1 MGIGVL
7 GPLVIDDRD
16 VSLPARDRVVLAVL
30 AARAGEVVDAAQL
43 ADALWGATVPPSA
56 AKVVQGAIVR
66 LRRALGREAIETTS
80 YGYRLRVPP
89 GDIDA
94 QRFQEL
100 LDKARLQLA
109 LGEPERASYLLGRA
123 LELWRGRAFVDLEH
137 WEPGR
142 AAAVR
147 LDRMRREAEELR
159 VDAALDAGHHLEFLA
174 ELRGLVAEEPLR
186 ERRWALLALA
196 EYRSGRQA
204 EALRTI
210 HQARRTLADEVG
222 LDLGPELREL
232 EMAVL
237 RQDPSLAST
246 VPVALAAD
254 CPYLGLVPYDVDDAE
269 NYFGRAADL
278 ERCLG
283 QLGAAGVAVVVG
295 PSGSG
300 KSSLVR
306 AGVCAALQRADRRVS
321 VRTPGHDVEGA
332 LSAAR
337 RSGADVVVV
346 DQCEE
351 IATLHADVADRTRAL
366 DVLVELTGE
375 RQLVVVLRADHL
387 AALTEHEE
395 FARLVERSLVL
406 VASPG
411 EADLREMIEGPAS
424 QAGLLLEPGLV
435 ELLIGDVAGQPGA
448 LPLLSHALRA
458 TWERREGRTLTV
470 AAYRA
475 TGGVR
480 GAVAQ
485 SAEQL
490 YLELDDAGRTLLR
503 DLMLRL
509 VAHGGDGEPTRVRL
523 PRRLAAG
530 DQGRDAL
537 LERLIESR
545 LVTGDDGVVE
555 IAHEALARAWPRL
568 GEWLEDDVEG
578 QRIRG
583 HLAATADGWEQ
594 SGRPDSELYRGAR
607 LERAREWRDRAQPV
621 LTGAEHDFLEVGLR
635 AAESEQRAAQVRIEE
650 QIRVSRRLRRLLTL
664 VAALL
669 AVALVVGVLA
679 VAQARRADD
688 ASARAEQAAAAA
700 EQAAVAAEARRV
712 AAQALVVPDV
722 DVAMLLAAEAVRL
735 DESSDTRAGLVAVL
749 ARAGRLVRMA
759 RIGGAPISSLDVSP
773 DGLTVLVGGSDGART
788 YDAGRLQPT
797 EVDAGSV
804 PSVPDVELPPT
815 AQPTGVSAS
824 SADGRYM
831 AVGFQLDGRSRVGV
845 WDLGSGDVPM
855 RTIAPPG
862 EVQSIALSP
871 DGSVFYVMTTSP
883 DAIVSVDVAS
893 GAQIGGTAI
902 AGRALLLCGFRSNR
916 VIVAVDDEL
925 VTLGAPA
932 LDVLRRIDATSPV
945 DAVRCSHDGRTVAS
959 ASADGTIRLWS
970 VATGDRIHELAVH
983 NGEIKALAFH
993 PDDSVLYSADD
1004 DSLLVAWDLHGIPR
1018 SLASPG
1024 TPLAGSDRAGRLLLA
1039 PDGTTAVLVEADGT
1053 VAQLFDLTTGEV
1065 RPSELVRT
1073 TVTAAAWRPTGELAT
1088 AGTDGVIRSW
1098 DASRGVESAASR
1110 VASGGVSALGFS
1122 ADGARVIIVE
1132 RRGALTLLDAAT
1144 LDVVRDPLLVD
1155 AELRGGALSAD
1166 AATAAVF
1173 TSQGEVRLV
1182 DLATGTVRAVDGG
1195 GLDVVSGAFAPGSD
1209 QLAVASRDGRV
1220 AFVDVRNG
1228 DLRNAPVATHSGE
1241 VTSLSFD
1248 AGGTWLVTS
1257 GADGVVAVWDAVDGV
1272 LLDAVATPASDRGV
1286 SATFVGETSEV
1297 LIVDA
1302 TGQTYRWDLGTDAM
1316 VEHACA
1322 VVGRRLDEQ
1331 EWQRFFGDVP
1341 YRETC
1346 P

>member
-1 MGIGVL
+1 VGIGVL

-16 VSLPARDRVVLAVL
+16 VSLPARDRVVLAAL

-56 AKVVQGAIVR
+56 AKVVQGAVVR
-66 LRRALGREAIETTS
+66 LRKALGREAIETTS
-80 YGYRLRVPP
+80 YGYRLQVPP

-100 LDKARLQLA
+100 LGKARLQLA

-147 LDRMRREAEELR
+147 LERTRREAEELR
-159 VDAALDAGHHLEFLA
+159 VDAALEAGHHLEFLA

-237 RQDPSLAST
+237 RQDASLVTT
-246 VPVALAAD
+246 VPVVVAGD

-278 ERCLG
+278 ARCLG
-283 QLGAAGVAVVVG
+283 QLGDAGVVVVVG

-306 AGVCAALQRADRRVS
+306 AGVCATLQRAGRRVE
-321 VRTPGHDVEGA
+321 VLTPGHDAEAAV
-332 LSAAR
+332 SAACQAD
-337 RSGADVVVV
+337 ADVVVV

-351 IATLHADVADRTRAL
+351 IATLHADVADRNRAL
-366 DVLVELTGE
+366 DVLIELTGA

-387 AALTEHEE
+387 AALTEHED

-406 VASPG
+406 VTSPG

-448 LPLLSHALRA
+448 LPLLSHALRV

-470 AAYRA
+470 AGYRA

-490 YLELDDAGRTLLR
+490 YLELDERGRALLR

-530 DQGRDAL
+530 DHGRDRL
-537 LERLIESR
+537 LEQLIESR

-568 GEWLEDDVEG
+568 REWLDDDVEG
-578 QRIRG
+578 QRIRS

-607 LERAREWRDRAQPV
+607 LERAQEWRDRAQPA
-621 LTGAEHDFLEVGLR
+621 LTAAEHDFLETGLR

-650 QIRVSRRLRRLLTL
+650 QIRVSRRLRKLLTI
-664 VAALL
+664 VAASL
-669 AVALVVGVLA
+669 AVALVVGALA

-688 ASARAEQAAAAA
+688 ASARADRAAA
-700 EQAAVAAEARRV
+700 AAEARRV
-712 AAQALVVPDV
+712 AAQALVVPDI
-722 DVAMLLAAEAVRL
+722 DVAMLLAAHAVRL
-735 DESSDTRAGLVAVL
+735 DESSDTRAGLVSVQ
-749 ARAGRLVRMA
+749 ARAGRLDRVA
-759 RIGGAPISSLDVSP
+759 RTDGASITSLDVSP
-773 DGLTVLVGGSDGART
+773 DGSTVLVGGSDGARA
-788 YDAGRLQPT
+788 YDAALLQPT
-797 EVDAGSV
+797 DVDAGAV
-804 PSVPDVELPPT
+804 PSTPDVELPPT
-815 AQPTGVSAS
+815 AQRTGVSAS
-824 SADGRYM
+824 GADGRYV
-831 AVGFQLDGRSRVGV
+831 AVGFRLAGRSRVGV
-845 WDLGSGDVPM
+845 WDLGSRDAPM

-862 EVQSIALSP
+862 DVLSIALSP
-871 DGSVFYVMTTSP
+871 DGSILYVMTTSP

-893 GAQIGGTAI
+893 GEQIGGTAI
-902 AGRALLLCGFRSNR
+902 AGRAMLLCGSRSNR
-916 VIVAVDDEL
+916 LIVALDDEL
-925 VTLGAPA
+925 LTLATPT
-932 LDVLRRIDATSPV
+932 LDVHRRIDATSPV
-945 DAVRCSHDGRTVAS
+945 DAARCSHDGRTVAS

-970 VATGDRIHELAVH
+970 VATGDRMDELDVH
-983 NGEIKALAFH
+983 TGEIHSLAFN
-993 PDDSVLYSADD
+993 PDDSVLFSADD
-1004 DSLLVAWDLHGIPR
+1004 DSLLVAWDLHGISR
-1018 SLASPG
+1018 SLARRG
-1024 TPLAGSDRAGRLLLA
+1024 TPLATGDRAGRLLLA
-1039 PDGTTAVLVEADGT
+1039 PDGTTAALIAESGT
-1053 VAQLFDLTTGEV
+1053 LHQLFDLATGEV
-1065 RPSELVRT
+1065 RPSELART
-1073 TVTAAAWRPTGELAT
+1073 TVTAAAWRPTGELVT
-1088 AGTDGVIRSW
+1088 AGTDGVISAW
-1098 DASRGVESAASR
+1098 DASSGVQSAASR
-1110 VASGGVSALGFS
+1110 VASGAISALRFS
-1122 ADGARVIIVE
+1122 ADGARVLVVE
-1132 RRGALTLLDAAT
+1132 RRGAVTLLDAAT

-1166 AATAAVF
+1166 AATAAMF
-1173 TSQGEVRLV
+1173 TTRGEVRLV
-1182 DLATGTVRAVDGG
+1182 DLATGTIRDVDDG
-1195 GLDVVSGAFAPGSD
+1195 GLDIVAGAFAPDGHH
-1209 QLAVASRDGRV
+1209 LAVASRDGRV
-1220 AFVDVRNG
+1220 AFVDVHNG
-1228 DLRNAPVATHSGE
+1228 DLRNAPVAAHSAE

-1248 AGGTWLVTS
+1248 AGGTWLMTS
-1257 GADGVVAVWDAVDGV
+1257 GADGVVAVWNAVNGE
-1272 LLDAVATPASDRGV
+1272 LLDAVATPASDRSV
-1286 SATFVGETSEV
+1286 SATFVGDTSEL

-1316 VEHACA
+1316 IEHACA

-1341 YRETC
+1341 YRAIC